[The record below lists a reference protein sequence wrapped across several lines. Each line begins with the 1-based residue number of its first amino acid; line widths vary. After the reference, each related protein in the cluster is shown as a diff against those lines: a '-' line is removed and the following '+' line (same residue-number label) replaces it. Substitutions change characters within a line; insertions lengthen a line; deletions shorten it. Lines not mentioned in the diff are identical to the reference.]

1 MHPSHPKNR
10 ESGVGELR
18 RKNRRIC
25 QPSRGKLCSVFVGF
39 KDESR
44 RYTQNVKDNLIVPG
58 TNNPQMEWVACN
70 SDCKQNFTVR
80 INVLGALLRP
90 ATISSQRLH
99 VKVWEPYSVAAMHS
113 LTQVQNKSEQRFSPH
128 WGLDSD

>member
-1 MHPSHPKNR
+1 MHSSHPKNR
-10 ESGVGELR
+10 ESRVEKLK
-18 RKNRRIC
+18 RKNRRIY
-25 QPSRGKLCSVFVGF
+25 QSSHGKLCFVFVEF

-44 RYTQNVKDNLIVPG
+44 WYIQNVKNNLIVPE